1 MSADGSDS
9 ATPGTPSPE
18 PAPATDDQDDASTD
32 RLVTLTDGVV
42 AIALT
47 LLILSIQVPSPRT
60 LSDPNSVSQLANALA
75 SSTVDSWISFVISF
89 YVIAQFWLIHR
100 RVFRGIR
107 EPRAGLAA
115 WNFLFLITISVMPFT
130 SDLIGKYAEN
140 PLSVIIF
147 SLNLILA
154 NVAIYGMLTFS
165 RRHRLLNTRG
175 VAVLG
180 RYESLEGAISISFY
194 VLAIPVAL
202 VSPDVAKLCWLGLAI
217 APRLAARITNYRAG
231 RHVA

>member
-9 ATPGTPSPE
+9 ATPGSPSPE
-18 PAPATDDQDDASTD
+18 PATVTDDQNEASTD

-47 LLILSIQVPSPRT
+47 LLILSIQVPSPDHVH
-60 LSDPNSVSQLANALA
+60 DPNSVSVLADLLGQ
-75 SSTVDSWISFVISF
+75 TVDGWISYVISF

-107 EPRAGLAA
+107 GHREGLAA
-115 WNFLFLITISVMPFT
+115 WNFLFRITISVMPFT
-130 SDLIGKYAEN
+130 SDLVGKWAEN

-147 SLNLILA
+147 SGNLILA
-154 NVAIYGMLTFS
+154 NLAIYGMLTFS
-165 RRHRLLNTRG
+165 RRHRLLNMHG
-175 VAVLG
+175 VAVLD

-202 VSPDVAKLCWLGLAI
+202 VSPDVAKLCWAGLAI
-217 APRLAARITNYRAG
+217 APRLAARITKYRAG

>member
-18 PAPATDDQDDASTD
+18 PATATDDQDDASTD

-47 LLILSIQVPSPRT
+47 LLILSIQVPSPGH
-60 LSDPNSVSQLANALA
+60 LPDPNSVSVLAGLLGQ
-75 SSTVDSWISFVISF
+75 SVDGWISYVISF
-89 YVIAQFWLIHR
+89 YVIAQFWLIHH

-107 EPRAGLAA
+107 GHREGLAA

-130 SDLIGKYAEN
+130 SDLVGKWAEN

-154 NVAIYGMLTFS
+154 NLAIYGMLTFS
-165 RRHRLLNTRG
+165 RRHHLLNARG
-175 VAVLG
+175 VAVLD

-194 VLAIPVAL
+194 ALAIPVAL
-202 VSPDVAKLCWLGLAI
+202 VSPDVAKLCWAGLAI
-217 APRLAARITNYRAG
+217 APRLAARITKYRG
-231 RHVA
+231 KRHVG